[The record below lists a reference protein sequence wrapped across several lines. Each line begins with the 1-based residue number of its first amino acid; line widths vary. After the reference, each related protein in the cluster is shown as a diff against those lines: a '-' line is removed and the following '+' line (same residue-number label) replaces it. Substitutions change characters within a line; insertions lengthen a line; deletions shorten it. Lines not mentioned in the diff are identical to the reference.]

1 MALPTAGRAA
11 FVAAECADDAVV
23 GEEVLAL
30 LAEVERG
37 EQTAFMN
44 AADAAGGVVAGLISK
59 SAACLL
65 SSQQFRRG
73 SRFSSTNFRRSA
85 TGALRMKSHWLAGH

>member
-44 AADAAGGVVAGLISK
+44 AADAAAGLSLDSSAKARPACYHHSSSGAAAGSVQPALGGVRPAHCG
-59 SAACLL
+59 
-65 SSQQFRRG
+65 
-73 SRFSSTNFRRSA
+73 
-85 TGALRMKSHWLAGH
+85 